1 MVTHPLPFTLPVD
14 TMKVR
19 SNYQDEQERRV
30 FLSTPSQHETA
41 RMDRPIFESLTE
53 ALQLRWGTKS
63 ASAREF
69 RGYCHAVVRVT
80 EMA

>member
-53 ALQLRWGTKS
+53 ALQLRWVQNRLAH
-63 ASAREF
+63 ASSEDIA
-69 RGYCHAVVRVT
+69 T
-80 EMA
+80 P